1 MEILVAVAQAVVHV
15 NCLESCLIPN
25 FLNKELDAE
34 LPLMHPSKYVFVYVR
49 LKVHEKATCVNG

>member
-15 NCLESCLIPN
+15 NCLESRLFN
-25 FLNKELDAE
+25 SQFLEQGTGR
-34 LPLMHPSKYVFVYVR
+34 LMHPSKYVFVYVR